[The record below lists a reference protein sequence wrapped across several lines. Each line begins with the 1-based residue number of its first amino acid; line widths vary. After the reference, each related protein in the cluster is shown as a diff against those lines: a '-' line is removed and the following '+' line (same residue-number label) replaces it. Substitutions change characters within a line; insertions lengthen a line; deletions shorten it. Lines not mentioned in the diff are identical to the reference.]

1 MDRITRSMLMVAV
14 AGLLASGCSFS
25 ASVGGGTVAADD
37 VEAAI
42 VEQLGAQFP
51 VESADCPNDLDP
63 EVGATTVCTMVSEGK
78 SFEVT
83 ATVDAVEGEDVSYTV
98 EVTKEL

>member
-1 MDRITRSMLMVAV
+1 MDRITRSLLMVAV
-14 AGLLASGCSFS
+14 AGLLTAGCSV
-25 ASVGGGTVAADD
+25 SVGGGAVAADD

-51 VESADCPNDLDP
+51 VESADCPNDLEA

-78 SFEVT
+78 NFEVT
-83 ATVDAVEGEDVSYTV
+83 ATVDTVEGDDVNYNV